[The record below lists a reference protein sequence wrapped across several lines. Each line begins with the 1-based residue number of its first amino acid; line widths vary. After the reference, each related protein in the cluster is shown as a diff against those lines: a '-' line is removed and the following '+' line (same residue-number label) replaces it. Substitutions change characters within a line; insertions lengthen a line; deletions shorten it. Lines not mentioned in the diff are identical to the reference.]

1 MELAMSV
8 EFVYKYVCVY
18 DKILCSCHTCTFKGY
33 YMEFQQLQNIKF
45 FATLLAHV
53 IVIVSN

>member
-1 MELAMSV
+1 MPV

-18 DKILCSCHTCTFKGY
+18 DKILCSCHTCTFKGC

-45 FATLLAHV
+45 LATLVAHG